1 MEPWGLIN
9 LRGAYLV
16 RADLR
21 GARLPNAQLSGTQL
35 NRANLFD
42 AQLNGAD
49 LSNTQ
54 LNGAKFLTKAELR
67 GVLVTD
73 LDFTDVTITREQL
86 HEMFGDAS
94 VILPEALQ
102 PTPAHWPTVKLRW
115 DDGPVEWKR
124 WLEGPDRYAFDPT
137 RYGDRYTDQTG
148 E

>member
-1 MEPWGLIN
+1 M
-9 LRGAYLV
+9 
-16 RADLR
+16 
-21 GARLPNAQLSGTQL
+21 

-42 AQLNGAD
+42 AQLKGANLSDAQLNETNLYMAQLNGAYLTRAQLNGAD

-102 PTPAHWPTVKLRW
+102 PAPAHWPTVKLRW